1 MTGNKK
7 KIETAAV
14 LIFLLPSLIGFSIFY
29 IIPFFGGMYY
39 SFVDSPVGG
48 NFVGLANYID
58 LLHNE
63 DFIKASLNTLYFTS
77 ISVPLNLII
86 SLGLA
91 LMLNRNIRGKK
102 YFRTIFVTPLVIPV
116 ASVVFIW
123 QSTFDINGFIN
134 GILSGMG
141 HGVIDWMKTDYARVV
156 VIIVNLWKNIGY
168 SVVLML
174 TGLQNIPLEYY
185 ESASIDGAS
194 EFQKFYKITVVF
206 LTPTVFFTFII
217 SIINSFK
224 VFREI
229 YLLAGQYPQDSIYM
243 LQHFMNNM
251 FKSLD
256 YQKLTTAAVLMTIVI
271 VALVSILFKVERKIG
286 RAISGE

>member
-1 MTGNKK
+1 MAKRKK
-7 KIETAAV
+7 KMEIITI
-14 LIFLLPSLIGFSIFY
+14 LLFLLPSLVGFSIFY

-39 SFVDSPVGG
+39 SFVDSPIGG
-48 NFVGLANYID
+48 SFVGLNNYSE
-58 LLHNE
+58 LLQNE
-63 DFIKASLNTLYFTS
+63 SFIKASLNTAYFTA
-77 ISVPLNLII
+77 ISVPLNLVL

-91 LMLNRNIRGKK
+91 LMLNRNIRGKQ

-123 QSTFDINGFIN
+123 QSTFDINGLIN
-134 GILSGMG
+134 GVLSGMG

-168 SVVLML
+168 SVILML
-174 TGLQNIPLEYY
+174 AGLQAIPIEYY
-185 ESASIDGAS
+185 ESASIDGAT
-194 EFQKFYKITVVF
+194 EFEKFYKITLIF
-206 LTPTVFFTFII
+206 LTPTLFFTFIM

-243 LQHFMNNM
+243 LQHFINNM

-271 VALVSILFKVERKIG
+271 VILVSILFKVERKISK
-286 RAISGE
+286 AISGQ

>member
-1 MTGNKK
+1 MGKHKK
-7 KIETAAV
+7 KIEIVTI

-29 IIPFFGGMYY
+29 IIPFFGGIYY

-48 NFVGLANYID
+48 SFVGLNNYID

-63 DFIKASLNTLYFTS
+63 DFIKASLNTIYFTL
-77 ISVPLNLII
+77 ISVPLNLIL

-91 LMLNRNIRGKK
+91 LMLNRNIKGKQ
-102 YFRTIFVTPLVIPV
+102 YFRTIFVTPLVVPV

-123 QSTFDINGFIN
+123 QSTFDINGFVN

-141 HGVIDWMKTDYARVV
+141 YGVIDWMKTDYARVV
-156 VIIVNLWKNIGY
+156 VIIVNLWKNVGY
-168 SVVLML
+168 SVILML
-174 TGLQNIPLEYY
+174 TGLQGIPIEYY

-194 EFQKFYKITVVF
+194 EFQKFYKITLIF
-206 LTPTVFFTFII
+206 LTPTIFFTFII

-256 YQKLTTAAVLMTIVI
+256 YQKLTTAAVIMTIVI
-271 VALVSILFKVERKIG
+271 VALVSVLFKIERKIG
-286 RAISGE
+286 KAISGE